1 VNGGEGNADPGFP
14 QRPNDLLRDDGALRR
29 VLRGGDGGLKDDRD
43 ACGARIAVALLPFP
57 FFVAFLVAEI
67 RLLRRVD
74 ELERKIQL
82 EALAVAFPAAMLLM
96 MALGLLE
103 RAVAL
108 KPEDWS
114 YRHTWFFLP
123 LFYFV
128 GLGIARRRYR

>member
-1 VNGGEGNADPGFP
+1 MA
-14 QRPNDLLRDDGALRR
+14 
-29 VLRGGDGGLKDDRD
+29 VLKSVEMPSS
-43 ACGARIAVALLPFP
+43 GARIAVALIPFP

-96 MALGLLE
+96 MRLGLLE
-103 RAVAL
+103 RAMLL
-108 KPEDWS
+108 KAEDWS

-128 GLGIARRRYR
+128 GLGVARRRYR

>member
-1 VNGGEGNADPGFP
+1 MQTQAS
-14 QRPNDLLRDDGALRR
+14 RNDRTICFVTTVLFAASYAAAMAAL
-29 VLRGGDGGLKDDRD
+29 KTIEMP
-43 ACGARIAVALLPFP
+43 AGARIAVALLPFP
-57 FFVAFLVAEI
+57 FFVAFLIAEI

>member
-1 VNGGEGNADPGFP
+1 MQTQAS
-14 QRPNDLLRDDGALRR
+14 RRDRAFCFVTT
-29 VLRGGDGGLKDDRD
+29 VLFAASYAAAMAVLKSVEMP
-43 ACGARIAVALLPFP
+43 ASARIAIALLPFP
-57 FFVAFLVAEI
+57 FFVAFLIAEI

-74 ELERKIQL
+74 ELERRIQL

-96 MALGLLE
+96 MGLALLE

-108 KPEDWS
+108 SPADWS

-123 LFYFV
+123 LFYFI